1 MVGIL
6 VHGDNHFIVRGPLP
20 DRDVALALVRHW
32 SLIQIGATTPPPLDQ
47 WHIITR
53 EFREN
58 LEWAIVVS
66 EDGEISPAV
75 TQLLD
80 ELSAR
85 GSLRRTI
92 VQLST
97 RSYSCRRRTGIQT
110 RCRPETNGE
119 RMIRSLLSVLVF
131 GLFGI
136 APDAQDATPGGT
148 LYKQRCVSCHGD
160 GLEGRSGEPMR
171 DCPHVLSV

>member
-1 MVGIL
+1 MHEIVMVGIL

-32 SLIQIGATTPPPLDQ
+32 SLIQIGAATPPPISQ

-53 EFREN
+53 ELREN

-66 EDGEISPAV
+66 GDSEISPAV

-85 GSLRRTI
+85 GI
-92 VQLST
+92 A
-97 RSYSCRRRTGIQT
+97 IQDF
-110 RCRPETNGE
+110 R
-119 RMIRSLLSVLVF
+119 
-131 GLFGI
+131 
-136 APDAQDATPGGT
+136 
-148 LYKQRCVSCHGD
+148 
-160 GLEGRSGEPMR
+160 
-171 DCPHVLSV
+171 